1 QQNDYWCKIRVR
13 VPSIPESGTL
23 RFNIHGAGIRGIS
36 GYEYNKRR
44 PFTGVVPASGGW
56 ERRDMYYPPQSSDRR
71 IRLVTGFFFGVAKG
85 KGGTGGG
92 ENEVLPADHNYTVYN
107 DGEYTDRF
115 EPLEIFNGDAQ
126 DPNHVSRIRV
136 PTAEPNKQV
145 WNTQEGIYYENASL
159 GLITAYSIMNQY
171 NRPYR
176 FLEGTFALRG
186 IKFGSVITLQSMGSR
201 KFIVQRGSFNDY
213 SR

>member
-1 QQNDYWCKIRVR
+1 VQTCALPILSNNGQYNGEWRGQHDGKMLDATWTEDTRDYFFSFPHLLIGNTIYQQNDYWCKIRVR

-44 PFTGVVPASGGW
+44 PFTGVVPANGGW

-71 IRLVTGFFFGVAKG
+71 NLLVTGFFFGVAKG

-115 EPLEIFNGDAQ
+115 EPLEVFNGDAQ

-136 PTAEPNKQV
+136 PTSEP
-145 WNTQEGIYYENASL
+145 
-159 GLITAYSIMNQY
+159 
-171 NRPYR
+171 
-176 FLEGTFALRG
+176 
-186 IKFGSVITLQSMGSR
+186 
-201 KFIVQRGSFNDY
+201 
-213 SR
+213 